1 MLTNKKLSNNEVEQQ
16 RSSPTKK
23 FTNKEVHQQEVHQ
36 QEVHQ
41 QGSWATGS
49 WAIVGELLVGEL
61 PVGELLCWW
70 TSLLVN
76 FLLVNFLLVN
86 FLVGE
91 LPCCSTSCWWTS
103 LLVNFLLVN
112 IRLVNYILVN
122 FLLVNIGEWKKSHLS
137 LAPSFQKRSQPS
149 SSISCH
155 LFTFICKQCLVNWA
169 LTWLCFCLYQLLK
182 GDSLSQDLHQPLLVL
197 PWPPS
202 PPSRARRSRST
213 CLQHPLSERDQC
225 ILSTKRAYLG
235 FHLESIFA
243 TTLVCFASFFLG
255 RFAFGLYI
263 LVWSAAWR
271 EGHSEQ
277 IVQQTE
283 QSVSVCWQI
292 SDRHTDQ
299 WENYPADYV
308 DNEKMLNH
316 IMINDMVMLQ
326 SMSIAVVIISSI
338 NKILIVISSH
348 LVALLRDIAK
358 YHMLN

>member
-122 FLLVNIGEWKKSHLS
+122 FLLVNIGEWPNTPDFLKSHNCKAELS
-137 LAPSFQKRSQPS
+137 SPGQIHLQIVKFVWKTSDILREHWKAWLIHMTQFLWL
-149 SSISCH
+149 SISA
-155 LFTFICKQCLVNWA
+155 LKIWAVQSFTTHYFPQIIN
-169 LTWLCFCLYQLLK
+169 
-182 GDSLSQDLHQPLLVL
+182 GVL
-197 PWPPS
+197 PCLCQPYIINHRSCLGNSHRYPPQL
-202 PPSRARRSRST
+202 PHPST
-213 CLQHPLSERDQC
+213 
-225 ILSTKRAYLG
+225 
-235 FHLESIFA
+235 
-243 TTLVCFASFFLG
+243 
-255 RFAFGLYI
+255 
-263 LVWSAAWR
+263 
-271 EGHSEQ
+271 
-277 IVQQTE
+277 
-283 QSVSVCWQI
+283 
-292 SDRHTDQ
+292 
-299 WENYPADYV
+299 
-308 DNEKMLNH
+308 
-316 IMINDMVMLQ
+316 
-326 SMSIAVVIISSI
+326 
-338 NKILIVISSH
+338 
-348 LVALLRDIAK
+348 AK
-358 YHMLN
+358 LTS